1 MGAFLTEALAVWI
14 LLICIIVIIW
24 YRNLGPDRY
33 VTPLLI
39 GNAFLALLIYAFVNG
54 MSLSKTY
61 RLVFTVIGLQI
72 IGVGVGLG
80 LYLHSLLWVGIG
92 LGLGGAILFW
102 CWSITKDR
110 LTGISPAVIVLGV
123 GLLKIVSG
131 MIFNTLCCPEPYLFN
146 TASSLHYSSNRC
158 GIIILLIV
166 SGISVIGLAIWPNL
180 KTCSYLLALIG
191 VSFFLSGAGYR
202 SY

>member
-1 MGAFLTEALAVWI
+1 MDAFLTEALTVWI

-61 RLVFTVIGLQI
+61 RLVFTVIGLQV

-92 LGLGGAILFW
+92 LGIGGAILFW
-102 CWSITKDR
+102 SWSIAKDQS
-110 LTGISPAVIVLGV
+110 TGISPAAIVLGV
-123 GLLKIVSG
+123 GLLNVMSG
-131 MIFNTLCCPEPYLFN
+131 MIFNTLYLPEPYLFN
-146 TASSLHYSSNRC
+146 TSLLHYSSNRL
-158 GIIILLIV
+158 GIFILLIV
-166 SGISVIGLAIWPNL
+166 SGISVVTLMFWPSL
-180 KTCSYLLALIG
+180 RTCSYLLTLIG
-191 VSFFLSGAGYR
+191 VGFFLSGAGYR